1 MNKSSR
7 KDLLHGTLEMLIL
20 ETLSLRD
27 LHGYGIA
34 REIERTSREEL
45 QIEEGSLYPALHRM
59 ERRGWL
65 NSQWGRSENGRR
77 AKLYRLTESGR
88 LQLAQEKDIW
98 TRFWKAVSRV
108 IEDESA

>member
-1 MNKSSR
+1 MSKPSK

-20 ETLSLRD
+20 ETLNGEER
-27 LHGYGIA
+27 HGYGIA
-34 REIERTSREEL
+34 RRIEHGSGDQL

-65 NSQWGRSENGRR
+65 DSRWGRSQSGRR
-77 AKLYRLTESGR
+77 AKFYSLTDAGR
-88 LQLAQEKDIW
+88 RQLAEEKDLW

-108 IEDESA
+108 IENEPA